1 MNIIFKKSL
10 SSSDYFL
17 LAVNLIPIWGVWF
30 LNWDAKM
37 IFIVYCLESIIA
49 GIYTI
54 IKIWITFLF
63 SKNQK
68 ENGANISIKKTI
80 VKALFFTG
88 FFCFH
93 FGLFV
98 FVQLS
103 IFLGVIQFGSKESVS
118 VFQLV
123 FHLPKYVPIYAQLLL
138 LSFFISYGLSL
149 IKNFISN
156 GVYKNAS
163 IGIVMLSPYKRIF
176 IQQFLVIFGAFTL
189 FLNKDGKILIIL
201 FVILKI
207 IADVFIDY
215 KTFLK
220 DNNKV

>member
-1 MNIIFKKSL
+1 MNITLKNSL

-103 IFLGVIQFGSKESVS
+103 IFLGIMKTASTESIS
-118 VFQLV
+118 VFQLL
-123 FHLPKYVPIYAQLLL
+123 FHLPKYIPVYAQVLL
-138 LSFFISYGLSL
+138 LSFFISYGLDL
-149 IKNFISN
+149 LKNFIAN
-156 GVYKNAS
+156 DKYKNAS
-163 IGIVMLSPYKRIF
+163 IAMVMMSPYKRIF

-189 FLNKDGKILIIL
+189 FFNKDGKILIII

-220 DNNKV
+220 DYNKV

>member
-1 MNIIFKKSL
+1 MKFIYKKSL
-10 SSSDYFL
+10 NSSDYFL
-17 LAVNLIPIWGVWF
+17 IAINLIPIWGVWF

-37 IFIVYCLESIIA
+37 IFIVYCLESLIA
-49 GIYTI
+49 GFYTI

-80 VKALFFTG
+80 LKALFFTG

-103 IFLGVIQFGSKESVS
+103 IFLGVIEFGSKETIS
-118 VFQLV
+118 VFQLL
-123 FHLPKYVPIYAQLLL
+123 FHLPKYIPFYAQLLL
-138 LSFFISYGLSL
+138 LSFFISYGLDL
-149 IKNFISN
+149 LKNFIAN
-156 GVYKNAS
+156 DKYKNAS
-163 IGIVMLSPYKRIF
+163 IAMVMMSPYKRIF
-176 IQQFLVIFGAFTL
+176 IQQFLVIFGAFSLL
-189 FLNKDGKILIIL
+189 FDKDGKILIII
-201 FVILKI
+201 FVFLKI

-215 KTFLK
+215 KLSLK
-220 DNNKV
+220 ALSKD